1 MIGGQEQKHFPP
13 LGTKYINAQIMFI
26 FLTAMHLRCS
36 LYAVVLI
43 FVVFVFSSKGI
54 KRHDSAR
61 KDRRK

>member
-1 MIGGQEQKHFPP
+1 MSLVVKNKSISLLQELNTLYSDNVH
-13 LGTKYINAQIMFI
+13 